1 MSSPLAINT
10 NGASLGVQRNLSITG
25 RSLNASIER
34 LSSGVKIN
42 SAADD
47 AANVA
52 VSEGLRAQI
61 SGFKQAQENAN
72 DASAILATTEGSYN
86 AVSDILAR
94 MRELSVQGASDGLT
108 NNERAYLD
116 TEFTQLISEIDRIAS
131 VAEYNGIKL
140 MDGTAGDGAG
150 VMTFQVGT
158 RNTANDQVSVT
169 LASQDST
176 ALAVN
181 ALQVDSLGNAQ
192 DSIAAID
199 TAIAALATDR
209 SVLGATMNQLTA
221 AVDNLGVTI
230 ENLSNGNSQIQDTD
244 VAAESARFTQ
254 SQVLMQAGVSML
266 AQANSVPNL
275 ALRLLG

>member
-1 MSSPLAINT
+1 
-10 NGASLGVQRNLSITG
+10 
-25 RSLNASIER
+25 
-34 LSSGVKIN
+34 VKIN

-61 SGFKQAQENAN
+61 SGFEQAQENAN

-86 AVSDILAR
+86 AVSDILTR

-150 VMTFQVGT
+150 KMTFQVGT
-158 RNTANDQVSVT
+158 RNSADDQLAVT
-169 LASQDST
+169 LKSQDST
-176 ALAVN
+176 ALAVV
-181 ALQVDSLGNAQ
+181 ALKVDTLTNSQ
-192 DSIAAID
+192 DSIDAID
-199 TAIAALATDR
+199 TAMATLATDR
-209 SVLGATMNQLTA
+209 STLGATMNQLTA

-230 ENLSNGNSQIQDTD
+230 ENLSNANSQIRDTD